1 MLASV
6 LFCSLLIF
14 IRNNKVVDNALNCR
28 CLLVKV
34 VLVSLGALLAPKEDK
49 AITQVHLLTIW
60 RGSKSIPF
68 DVIVVHIRR
77 CLRIGSLG
85 LVAD

>member
-49 AITQVHLLTIW
+49 SVSQVNLLAIG
-60 RGSKSIPF
+60 RGSKRIPF
-68 DVIVVHIRR
+68 HIVV
-77 CLRIGSLG
+77 IGR
-85 LVAD
+85 V